1 MMALTEKF
9 SCKSLLNDNLDTD
22 ESGSD
27 DEEKDYKCV
36 KVMVVEE
43 NCRAREVSDKSK
55 YIDYSSIPGT
65 AACFERLWSERDDL
79 MTKRCKGI
87 YPITTEKILILKKN
101 KVLWTLKDVVRADK
115 RRVVADKE
123 NRAEKRIT
131 EATSLEILMK
141 PHG

>member
-1 MMALTEKF
+1 MRESIKYPETKSLKVVKDIIMHVSLPEKF
-9 SCKSLLNDNLDTD
+9 AYKTLLNDNLDTD

-79 MTKRCKGI
+79 MRKHGKVIC
-87 YPITTEKILILKKN
+87 PITT
-101 KVLWTLKDVVRADK
+101 
-115 RRVVADKE
+115 
-123 NRAEKRIT
+123 
-131 EATSLEILMK
+131 
-141 PHG
+141 